1 MRRAPDSDT
10 FPGMTSYETL
20 TETEWA
26 EVDRIEDL
34 LEEGELDEARAAL
47 DDLMRRRP
55 GHPDLRVEFSGPLRR
70 ASQVAR
76 TVMPAGKPK

>member
-10 FPGMTSYETL
+10 LSGMNPYETL

-34 LEEGELDEARAAL
+34 LEEGELDEARAAFAL
-47 DDLMRRRP
+47 D
-55 GHPDLRVEFSGPLRR
+55 
-70 ASQVAR
+70 
-76 TVMPAGKPK
+76 